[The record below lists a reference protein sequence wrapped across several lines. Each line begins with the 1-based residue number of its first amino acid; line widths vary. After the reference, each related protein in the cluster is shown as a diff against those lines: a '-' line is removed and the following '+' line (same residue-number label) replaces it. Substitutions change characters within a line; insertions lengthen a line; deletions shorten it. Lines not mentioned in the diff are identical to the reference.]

1 MIIITGG
8 AGFIG
13 SCLAAS
19 LEKAGLS
26 PIVICDRLGHA
37 TKDGQKWRNIAKRTL
52 YDIITPD
59 QLFPFLD
66 AHQKSIDIIYHMG
79 AISSTTEMDVD
90 KIIANNFRLS
100 KDLFAWCC
108 DKRKRIVYAS
118 SAATYGDGKQ
128 GFDDKDDLVSLKKLQ
143 PLNPYG
149 WSKHAFDQFI
159 TQTRIEGEKFPAQAV
174 GLKFF
179 NVYGP
184 NEYHKEGQRSVV
196 HQIFPVAQAG
206 EAFSLFKSHNP
217 NYVDGGQ
224 LRDFIWVQDCVDVM
238 LWLYHHPRVNGL
250 FNVGTGESRSFVDLA
265 RAVYIACG
273 KEPNIIYR
281 DMPEELRKH
290 YQYFTQAH
298 MAKLKAAGYSKPFT
312 PLEEGIN
319 AYVKEYLATPD
330 PYC

>member
-13 SCLAAS
+13 SCLAAA
-19 LEKAGLS
+19 LEKAGLG
-26 PIVICDRLGHA
+26 PIVICDWLGRA
-37 TKDGQKWRNIAKRTL
+37 DSGSQKWRNIAKRTL
-52 YDIITPD
+52 HDIITPE
-59 QLFPFLD
+59 QLFPFLE
-66 AHQKSIDIIYHMG
+66 ANQKSIDVIYHMG

-90 KIIANNFRLS
+90 KIVANNFRLS
-100 KDLFAWCC
+100 KDLFTWCC
-108 DKRKRIVYAS
+108 EKRKRFIYAS
-118 SAATYGDGKQ
+118 SAATYGNGQQ

-159 TQTRIEGEKFPAQAV
+159 TQTREEGERFPAQSV

-196 HQIFPVAQAG
+196 HQIFPIAQKG

-217 NYVDGGQ
+217 QYVDGGQ

-298 MAKLKAAGYSKPFT
+298 MLKLKTAGYTKPFT
-312 PLEEGIN
+312 KLEDGIN